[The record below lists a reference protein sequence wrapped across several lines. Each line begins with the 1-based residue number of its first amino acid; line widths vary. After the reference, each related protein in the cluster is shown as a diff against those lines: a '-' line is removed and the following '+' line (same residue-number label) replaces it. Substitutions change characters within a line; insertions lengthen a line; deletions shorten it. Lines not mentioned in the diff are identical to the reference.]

1 MHSLVELIPIMRLP
15 VRLAAATA
23 LALALAAAAPPSYR
37 VTGAIPAAD
46 GGWDYAAIA
55 PETHMLYVARGADV
69 TEIDLA
75 HGNAVRA
82 FGQIAKGHAVVPLPD
97 HMLLVSSA
105 HDNTVRLI
113 DTRSGTEAARIPT
126 GADPD
131 ASLYDAKSGLAAVMN
146 AKAGTVS
153 VIDVAKRAVVRTIT
167 LKPGLE
173 FAQLADDGTLF
184 VNNEDENEI
193 ETANL
198 KTGAAGPAIKLA
210 GCTGPTGLALDPSS
224 RTLISACANGKAV
237 LVDAVKRKQTGN
249 LAIGA
254 GPDAVILD
262 AVRRLAFIPCG
273 RDGTLSIVALDG
285 GDGPK
290 VIGTIRTAIGARTGA
305 LDPATGKLFLP
316 TAAFGTAPAGGGRP
330 AMLPGSFRVIEVSP
344 E

>member
-1 MHSLVELIPIMRLP
+1 MRLP
-15 VRLAAATA
+15 VRPAARLAAATA
-23 LALALAAAAPPSYR
+23 LAFALTAAAPPSYR

-46 GGWDYAAIA
+46 GGWDYAAVAPDSRLLYIA
-55 PETHMLYVARGADV
+55 RAAEV

-105 HDNTVRLI
+105 HDDTVRLI
-113 DTRSGTEAARIPT
+113 ETLSGKEVARIAT
-126 GADPD
+126 GTDPD
-131 ASLYDAKSGLAAVMN
+131 ASLYDARSGLAAVMN

-153 VIDVAKRAVVRTIT
+153 VIDIAKRAVVRTIT

-198 KTGAAGPAIKLA
+198 HTGAAGPAIKLA
-210 GCTGPTGLALDPSS
+210 GCTGPTGLALDPASHV
-224 RTLISACANGKAV
+224 LISACANGKAAV
-237 LVDAVKRKQTGN
+237 IDAVSHRQTGS
-249 LAIGA
+249 LTIGA

-262 AVRRLAFIPCG
+262 AARRLAFIPCG
-273 RDGTLSIVALDG
+273 RDGTLSIIALDG
-285 GDGPK
+285 PAGPRVTGAIK
-290 VIGTIRTAIGARTGA
+290 TAVGARTGA
-305 LDPATGKLFLP
+305 LDPATGKLYLP
-316 TAAFGTAPAGGGRP
+316 TADFGPAPAGGGRP
-330 AMLPGSFRVIEVSP
+330 AMLPGTFKVIEVSP

>member
-1 MHSLVELIPIMRLP
+1 MRTVLS
-15 VRLAAATA
+15 
-23 LALALAAAAPPSYR
+23 LAAAAVLTATLTAAAPPTYR
-37 VTGAIPAAD
+37 VTGTIKAAD
-46 GGWDYAAIA
+46 GGWDYAAIE
-55 PETHMLYVARGADV
+55 PENQLLYIARSSEV

-105 HDNTVRLI
+105 HDDSVRLI
-113 DTRSGTEAARIPT
+113 DTRSGKEVDRIAT
-126 GADPD
+126 GTDPD

-153 VIDVAKRAVVRTIT
+153 VIDVAKRKVVRTIK

-173 FAQLADDGTLF
+173 FAQLAQDGTLF

-198 KTGAAGPAIKLA
+198 HTGRAGNAIRLSD
-210 GCTGPTGLALDPSS
+210 CTGPTGLALDPKNHV
-224 RTLISACANGKAV
+224 LISACTNGKA
-237 LVDAVKRKQTGN
+237 AVVNAVTRKQTGS

-262 AVRRLAFIPCG
+262 AARRLAFVPCG
-273 RDGTLSIVALDG
+273 RDGTLIIIALDG
-285 GDGPK
+285 PNGPA
-290 VIGTIRTAIGARTGA
+290 VTGTIKTAVGARTGA
-305 LDPATGKLFLP
+305 LDPHTGRLYLP
-316 TAAFGTAPAGGGRP
+316 TAGFGPAPAAGGRP
-330 AMLPGSFRVIEVSP
+330 AMLPGSFEVVVASP
-344 E
+344 D